1 MRKVF
6 FLGLALTG
14 FGAYLYYKRQVNL
27 LKNMSFSIQDVK
39 ILEKSPEKW
48 KAQITLLV
56 RNDSD
61 IPFTLTGWNFDLL
74 INNEQVSKITDNKKD
89 ISVGANGGVT
99 PLTFV
104 ADFSP
109 KQFGLLDIVAQL
121 IDTGKNTNITLDG
134 NVSVY
139 SGLLM
144 SNKSPVNI
152 TWKLQDFM

>member
-1 MRKVF
+1 MRKIF

-14 FGAYLYYKRQVNL
+14 FGAYFYYNRQVNL
-27 LKNMSFSIQDVK
+27 LKNMKYSIQDVK
-39 ILEKSPEKW
+39 ILDRSQKLWRAE
-48 KAQITLLV
+48 ITLNV
-56 RNDSD
+56 KNNSD
-61 IPFTLTGWNFDLL
+61 IPFTLTGWNFDLS
-74 INNEQVSKITDNKKD
+74 INNEQVSKILDTKQK

-99 PLTFV
+99 PLKFIV
-104 ADFSP
+104 EFSP
-109 KQFGLLDIVAQL
+109 ENYGLLDIVASL
-121 IDTGKNTNITLDG
+121 INTGKKTNITIDG